1 MTHKIKIL
9 SLALI
14 LLASFVVSAPKT
26 QDPVLAE
33 QTKIHMHDTIDTYIE
48 FLEFELNSAKTLKSI
63 LHFRSS
69 GHFNCL
75 NHMLFLVD
83 LTERL
88 EELVSSWKK
97 RYTEISEFLD
107 KKIHKQR
114 S

>member
-14 LLASFVVSAPKT
+14 LSTSFMVSMPKMQE
-26 QDPVLAE
+26 QDLTE
-33 QTKIHMHDTIDTYIE
+33 QTKKHMYDTLDLYVQ
-48 FLEFELNSAKTLKSI
+48 FLENEISNAKSLKNVIQFRTSA
-63 LHFRSS
+63 
-69 GHFNCL
+69 HFNCL

-88 EELVSSWKK
+88 EELVFAWKK
-97 RYTEISEFLD
+97 RYSEISEFLD
-107 KKIHKQR
+107 KRIHKQR